1 MNTLFT
7 WSNPQVKKLLGW
19 RTGSEEEKWA
29 EKAVESLVKKLKKKK
44 SGPGTIEDLEM
55 ALANPTSLSK
65 CVTIPKS
72 LDGRLQV
79 SHKKGLPHVIY
90 CKVWRW
96 PDLQS
101 HQELRSI
108 PECAFPYEMKA
119 DHICINPYHYQ
130 KIENPHKPFFQS
142 ATTIGGQAASPYSDA
157 CASGSKYIPGQS
169 SPPLPMQIPSP
180 MGSSYSTAS
189 PFSSASSYQSPC
201 SILSEDE
208 SPDRMVV
215 SESPAAYPMIELP
228 PAPTHLPVYWTTIN
242 YYELNTRIGEAFKI
256 ANRSVVVDG
265 FTDPTNS
272 DSRICLG
279 QITNVNRN
287 STCENTRKAIGR
299 GLKLDYTP
307 ESDLHVTNQS
317 GNSLFVQSILVNIK
331 LNKSHGTVMRIPT
344 GHSLCIFEH
353 QIFFQLLQ
361 QARQRS
367 QAALY
372 DMQRMAFIRISFV
385 KGWGPDYPT
394 RQDITCTPCWIEIQL
409 HQALAWIDQSLRIET
424 PPEKNCN
431 SDTI

>member
-1 MNTLFT
+1 NNLFT
-7 WSNPQVKKLLGW
+7 WQNPQVKKLLGW

-44 SGPGTIEDLEM
+44 GGIGSLEDLEM
-55 ALANPTSLSK
+55 ALANPANLSK

-101 HQELRSI
+101 HQELRAI
-108 PECAFPYEMKA
+108 PECVYPYEQKA

-130 KIENPHKPFFQS
+130 KIENPHKQFLQTAGS
-142 ATTIGGQAASPYSDA
+142 IGGYAASPYSESI
-157 CASGSKYIPGQS
+157 ASSSSYIHGQS

-180 MGSSYSTAS
+180 LGSSYSTAS
-189 PFSSASSYQSPC
+189 PFSTASSYHTATSPS

-208 SPDRMVV
+208 SPMMIDGT
-215 SESPAAYPMIELP
+215 PAYPAPPIELP
-228 PAPTHLPVYWTTIN
+228 LPMMPIYWTTIS
-242 YYELNTRIGEAFKI
+242 YYELNTRIGDQFKLV
-256 ANRSVVVDG
+256 NRSVIVDG

-287 STCENTRKAIGR
+287 STCENTRKAIGK
-299 GLKLDYTP
+299 GLKLDYNP
-307 ESDLHVTNQS
+307 DYDIFVTNRS
-317 GNSLFVQSILVNIK
+317 NNSLFVQSILVNIQMHK
-331 LNKSHGTVMRIPT
+331 PLNTVMKIPA
-344 GHSLCIFEH
+344 GHTVCIYHHHTFY
-353 QIFFQLLQ
+353 QLLQ
-361 QARQRS
+361 QARQSS
-367 QAALY
+367 QAQLY
-372 DMQRMAFIRISFV
+372 DLQKMAFVRISFV

-394 RQDITCTPCWIEIQL
+394 RQDITQTPCWIEVQL
-409 HQALAWIDQSLRIET
+409 HQALAWLDQSLQIEKS
-424 PPEKNCN
+424 PDVNCN
-431 SDTI
+431 SNTA

>member
-44 SGPGTIEDLEM
+44 SGPGSLEDLEM
-55 ALANPTSLSK
+55 ALANPGSISK

-108 PECAFPYEMKA
+108 PECLYPYEQKA
-119 DHICINPYHYQ
+119 EHICINPYHYQ
-130 KIENPHKPFFQS
+130 KIENPNKPFLQS
-142 ATTIGGQAASPYSDA
+142 ASTIGGHAASPYSDTY
-157 CASGSKYIPGQS
+157 ASGSNYIPGQS

-189 PFSSASSYQSPC
+189 PFSTSSSYQTAVSP
-201 SILSEDE
+201 SSMLSEDE
-208 SPDRMVV
+208 GPMVM
-215 SESPAAYPMIELP
+215 ESPPAYPSPPIEMPQVP
-228 PAPTHLPVYWTTIN
+228 PPVYWTTIT
-242 YYELNTRIGEAFKI
+242 YYELNTRIGDAFKI
-256 ANRSVVVDG
+256 VNRSVVVDG

-299 GLKLDYTP
+299 GLKLDYTTDF
-307 ESDLHVTNQS
+307 DLHVTNQS
-317 GNSLFVQSILVNIK
+317 SNSLFVQSILVNSK
-331 LNKSHGTVMRIPT
+331 MHKSHSNVMRIPT
-344 GHSLCIFEH
+344 GHSLCIFD
-353 QIFFQLLQ
+353 QASFFQHLT
-361 QARQRS
+361 QARLQGQS
-367 QAALY
+367 ALY
-372 DMQRMAFIRISFV
+372 DLQKMAFIRISFV

-394 RQDITCTPCWIEIQL
+394 RQDITSTPCWIEI
-409 HQALAWIDQSLRIET
+409 HGSTKICE
-424 PPEKNCN
+424 
-431 SDTI
+431 